1 MGPEKFTEFRAGKVE
16 AALEGR
22 ETSQPTQAPVGLPGD
37 VANPSG
43 PSVSDLW
50 EVDAKMPSIPAGGA
64 GAPRSLLVE
73 SPTSTAP
80 RRVED
85 IYRSGK

>member
-1 MGPEKFTEFRAGKVE
+1 MGPEKFNEFKAGNVE
-16 AALEGR
+16 GPLEGR
-22 ETSQPTQAPVGLPGD
+22 ETSQPTKTPVPLPGK
-37 VANPSG
+37 VTNPSG

-50 EVDAKMPSIPAGGA
+50 GADATMPSIPAGGES
-64 GAPRSLLVE
+64 APRSLRVE
-73 SPTSTAP
+73 SPTSPEP

>member
-1 MGPEKFTEFRAGKVE
+1 MGPENFTEFKAGKVE
-16 AALEGR
+16 GALEGR
-22 ETSQPTQAPVGLPGD
+22 ETSQPTQTPVRLPGA
-37 VANPSG
+37 VTNPSG

-50 EVDAKMPSIPAGGA
+50 GADAKMPSIPAGGES
-64 GAPRSLLVE
+64 APRSLGVE
-73 SPTSTAP
+73 SPTSTEP